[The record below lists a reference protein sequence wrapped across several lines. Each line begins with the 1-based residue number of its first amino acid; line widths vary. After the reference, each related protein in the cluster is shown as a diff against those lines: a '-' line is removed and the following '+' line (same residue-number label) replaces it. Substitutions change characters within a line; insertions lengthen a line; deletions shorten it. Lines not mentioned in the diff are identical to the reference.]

1 MRESKECEECGGIY
15 FRPEGY
21 TDRIWE
27 ARKYCGQVCAG
38 KASQKR
44 IRAAQA
50 ELPADELGSEEEAFT
65 TALEKIPLE
74 KVPVQRELRIVRVGP
89 NPRLI
94 VCEYYELAER
104 RLCTVLVK
112 RPAKF
117 VRGMRFKMAEPP
129 GEMEFRRPWV
139 YEGPMPRHRGRW

>member
-1 MRESKECEECGGIY
+1 MTENKECEECGGIY

-21 TDRIWE
+21 TEGQW
-27 ARKYCGQVCAG
+27 AVRKYCGQVCAG

-44 IRAAQA
+44 IRAAKG
-50 ELPADELGSEEEAFT
+50 ENSGSELEE
-65 TALEKIPLE
+65 EQVSPE
-74 KVPVQRELRIVRVGP
+74 KVGVLRDLRIVRVGP
-89 NPRLI
+89 NPRLV

-117 VRGMRFKMAEPP
+117 VRGMRFKMAEPS
-129 GEMEFRRPWV
+129 GEMEFLRPWV
-139 YEGPMPRHRGRW
+139 YEGAMPRHRGRW

>member
-1 MRESKECEECGGIY
+1 MTENKECEECGGIY

-21 TDRIWE
+21 TEGQW
-27 ARKYCGQVCAG
+27 AVRKYCGQVCAG

-44 IRAAQA
+44 IRAAKGELTA
-50 ELPADELGSEEEAFT
+50 EELGQQEAFT
-65 TALEKIPLE
+65 SAPE
-74 KVPVQRELRIVRVGP
+74 KVPVLRDLRIVRVGP
-89 NPRLI
+89 NPRLV

-117 VRGMRFKMAEPP
+117 VRGMRFKMAEPLD
-129 GEMEFRRPWV
+129 EMEFRRPWP